1 MKITTK
7 QPGLEGGSRHTELD
21 LSYKKRFGDE
31 AKSLPDAY
39 ERLILDV
46 LRDDHNLFV
55 RADELVAAWNIFT
68 PVLHQLDTE
77 KAKPLTYEYKSRG
90 PKEADDLIYRVGYM
104 RTDKYTW
111 PAEQSKL

>member
-46 LRDDHNLFV
+46 LRNDHNLFV
-55 RADELVAAWNIFT
+55 RADELVAAWAIFT
-68 PVLHQLDTE
+68 PVLHELERE
-77 KAKPLTYEYKSRG
+77 KVKPLMYEYKSRG
-90 PKEADDLIYRVGYM
+90 PKEADDLIHRVGYT

-111 PAEQSKL
+111 SAEQSKL